1 MDQKNQP
8 WQENQTMNPLRFV
21 VDAFVN
27 TFGITRPEPRE
38 EAAAGRYIA
47 LMLLAVLLF
56 LVAVVWLLHRAF
68 AH

>member
-1 MDQKNQP
+1 
-8 WQENQTMNPLRFV
+8 MNPLRFV

-27 TFGITRPEPRE
+27 AFGITRPEPGE
-38 EAAAGRYIA
+38 ETTAGGYIA

-56 LVAVVWLLHRAF
+56 LAAILWLLHRAF

>member
-1 MDQKNQP
+1 
-8 WQENQTMNPLRFV
+8 MNPLHFI

-38 EAAAGRYIA
+38 EATAGRYIA

-56 LVAVVWLLHRAF
+56 LVAVAWLLHTAF
-68 AH
+68 TH

>member
-1 MDQKNQP
+1 
-8 WQENQTMNPLRFV
+8 MNPLRFV

-27 TFGITRPEPRE
+27 TFGITRPEPQQE
-38 EAAAGRYIA
+38 TAAGRYIA

-56 LVAVVWLLHRAF
+56 LAAVVWLVHRAF

>member
-1 MDQKNQP
+1 
-8 WQENQTMNPLRFV
+8 MNPLRFV

-56 LVAVVWLLHRAF
+56 LVAVAWLLHRAF